1 MRGENNPS
9 KNPQTQIKR
18 ITDEYRKKQSDGA
31 KGNKNVVGYRWWTDG
46 IKNRRAKESPGNEYY
61 LGTTKKAA
69 MAINKETITKMPIDF
84 HRFCNTTTTSS
95 KLKEVDDIVI

>member
-61 LGTTKKAA
+61 LGTTKKH
-69 MAINKETITKMPIDF
+69 D
-84 HRFCNTTTTSS
+84 
-95 KLKEVDDIVI
+95 